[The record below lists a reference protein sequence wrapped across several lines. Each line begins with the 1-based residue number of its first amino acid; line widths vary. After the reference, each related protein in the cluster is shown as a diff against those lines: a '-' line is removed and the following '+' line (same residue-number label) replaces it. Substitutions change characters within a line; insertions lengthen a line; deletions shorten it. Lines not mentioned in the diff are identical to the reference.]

1 MPVTRT
7 CDLYGNPYPLGELEQ
22 LGRIPIREEPVLKI
36 ALAPAYVCPGCCE
49 KKISELLAVVKP
61 REAEARRALR
71 ERRDERDR
79 ERRAVQASLVFIDE
93 ERPPCISDREVATG
107 GSAWINVTVL
117 NGSGKPIYDAELRW
131 HLGSEPY
138 GNPDPELLG
147 VIMPNDPISR
157 RRVFPQDANLEV
169 CGAVVTFRDAA
180 GITWMRKPDG
190 GLTEQP

>member
-1 MPVTRT
+1 
-7 CDLYGNPYPLGELEQ
+7 
-22 LGRIPIREEPVLKI
+22 
-36 ALAPAYVCPGCCE
+36 
-49 KKISELLAVVKP
+49 
-61 REAEARRALR
+61 
-71 ERRDERDR
+71 
-79 ERRAVQASLVFIDE
+79 
-93 ERPPCISDREVATG
+93 
-107 GSAWINVTVL
+107 VTVL

-157 RRVFPQDANLEV
+157 RRVFPQDANHEV